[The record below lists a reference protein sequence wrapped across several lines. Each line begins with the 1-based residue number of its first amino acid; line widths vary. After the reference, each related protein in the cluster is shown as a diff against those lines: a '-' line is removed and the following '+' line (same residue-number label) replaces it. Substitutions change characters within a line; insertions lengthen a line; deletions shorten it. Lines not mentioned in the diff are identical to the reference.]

1 MKTTTFM
8 TRPRAERRAAP
19 SRPATPAGGRKAYAP
34 CGRPVKRGLSLIEVL
49 IVLVLFSFG
58 LLGLVGMQARAVQA
72 SMGAEDAQ
80 RAALLANDLASAMW
94 GANTVTLDAATLTA
108 WQGVVADPLGRGLP
122 EGTGTVVV
130 TADVARITVSWRPPH
145 LAAGSTHRYIT
156 EVMIPR
162 VTP

>member
-19 SRPATPAGGRKAYAP
+19 SRPATSAGGRKAYAP

-108 WQGVVADPLGRGLP
+108 WQGAVADPLGRGLP